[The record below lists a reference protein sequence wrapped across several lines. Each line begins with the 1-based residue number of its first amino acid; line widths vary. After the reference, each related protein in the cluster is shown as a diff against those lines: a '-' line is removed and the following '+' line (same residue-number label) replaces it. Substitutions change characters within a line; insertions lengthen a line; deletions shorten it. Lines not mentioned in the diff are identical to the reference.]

1 MPPDAVRQTLARRT
15 VLGIGWSALG
25 ATIAG
30 MLGATVRFLLPNVLF
45 EPPAA
50 FKVGKPDDYAPGS
63 VTFVPEHKIFVIRG
77 TDGAFRA
84 LTATCPHLRCVVRWV
99 DAERA
104 YECPCHGSRF
114 SESGRVVAGPAP
126 RALDWY
132 EITLATDGRL
142 YVNTLVRVRPDY
154 QLNV

>member
-1 MPPDAVRQTLARRT
+1 MPRETVRPSLGRRAF
-15 VLGIGWSALG
+15 LGAGWSALA

-30 MLGATVRFLLPNVLF
+30 ALGATVRFLLPNVLF
-45 EPPAA
+45 EPAAA
-50 FKVGKPDDYAPGS
+50 FKIGKPDDYAPGS
-63 VTFVPEHKIFVIRG
+63 VTFVPERKIFVIRAP
-77 TDGAFRA
+77 DGAFRA

-114 SESGRVVAGPAP
+114 NESGRVVAGPAP
-126 RALDWY
+126 RPLDWY

-142 YVNTLVRVRPDY
+142 FVNTLVRVRPDY

>member
-1 MPPDAVRQTLARRT
+1 MPPKARHETPGRRMF
-15 VLGIGWSALG
+15 LGIGWSAIG

-50 FKVGKPDDYAPGS
+50 FKLGKPDDYPPGS
-63 VTFVPEHKIFVIRG
+63 VTFVPERKLFVIRSV
-77 TDGAFRA
+77 DGAFRA

-99 DAERA
+99 EQERA
-104 YECPCHGSRF
+104 YVCPCHGSRF
-114 SESGRVVAGPAP
+114 NERGRVIAGPAP
-126 RALDWY
+126 RSLDWY